1 MRQNNLQEQGRMPIY
16 EFYCRKCNTL
26 YNFFSRSV
34 NTDKIPSCPRCRKM
48 KLQRRMSVFAK
59 ISPRK
64 EDPAGEDLA
73 GFDESKMEK
82 AMEMLTREAG
92 GIDENDPRQAA
103 QLMRRLT
110 DATGFSLG
118 PRMEEALARM
128 ESGEDPEK
136 IEAEMGDSISE
147 DELFIMAKKAAA
159 GKKEKKPKVDE
170 KLYDL

>member
-1 MRQNNLQEQGRMPIY
+1 MPIY

-34 NTDKIPSCPRCRKM
+34 NTEKIPSCPRCKKV

-59 ISPRK
+59 ISQKSEGAAP
-64 EDPAGEDLA
+64 EEMA

-82 AMEMLTREAG
+82 AMEMLAREAG

-103 QLMRRLT
+103 QLMRKLT
-110 DATGFSLG
+110 DATGLSLG
-118 PRMEEALARM
+118 EKMEEALSRM
-128 ESGEDPEK
+128 EKGEDPEK
-136 IEAEMGDSISE
+136 IEEEMGDSIGE
-147 DELFIMAKKAAA
+147 DELFVMAKKAVK
-159 GKKEKKPKVDE
+159 GKKAAAPRVDD

>member
-1 MRQNNLQEQGRMPIY
+1 MPIY

-34 NTDKIPSCPRCRKM
+34 NTEKIPSCPRCKKV

-59 ISPRK
+59 ISQRNEGAAP
-64 EDPAGEDLA
+64 EEMP

-82 AMEMLTREAG
+82 AMEMLASEAG

-103 QLMRRLT
+103 RLMRKLT
-110 DATGFSLG
+110 DATGLSLG
-118 PRMEEALARM
+118 PKMEEALARM
-128 ESGEDPEK
+128 EKGEDPEK
-136 IEAEMGDSISE
+136 IEEEMGDSIGE
-147 DELFIMAKKAAA
+147 DDLFVMAKKAAK
-159 GKKEKKPKVDE
+159 GKRGAAPRVDD

>member
-1 MRQNNLQEQGRMPIY
+1 MPIY

-34 NTDKIPSCPRCRKM
+34 NTEKIPSCPRCKKV

-59 ISPRK
+59 ISAKR
-64 EDPAGEDLA
+64 EDAGVDDLA
-73 GFDESKMEK
+73 GLDESKMEK
-82 AMEMLTREAG
+82 AMEMLARETG

-103 QLMRRLT
+103 QLMRKLT
-110 DATGFSLG
+110 DATGLSLG

-128 ESGEDPEK
+128 ERGEDPEK
-136 IEAEMGDSISE
+136 IEEEMGDSIGE
-147 DELFIMAKKAAA
+147 DELFVMAKKAVK
-159 GKKEKKPKVDE
+159 GKKAAAPRVDD